1 MRAAELTPDARRRLL
16 ATFAASA
23 ITSVVIYTIAIRLVL
38 PALEARVTR
47 AQVEWLR
54 RAFEQHPLMVLG
66 AIVVLA
72 AVLALPVLGV
82 FRWVYGPLHLERR
95 SRAR

>member
-1 MRAAELTPDARRRLL
+1 MRATELTPDARRRLFS
-16 ATFAASA
+16 AFVASA
-23 ITSVVIYTIAIRLVL
+23 ITGVVIYTLAIRLAL
-38 PALEARVTR
+38 PTLEARVTR
-47 AQVEWLR
+47 AQIEWLR

-82 FRWVYGPLHLERR
+82 FRWVYGPLRFERP
-95 SRAR
+95 SRAC